1 MSPASRVTRGFS
13 VDDEGQDA
21 EPKRRSIRTR
31 SQIMAGEG
39 RRPPAAV
46 ALAELAHNP
55 FNPRHELTEIDETAA
70 SLLERGQLQP
80 VAVVRRAAFLAVHE
94 DQAEQIGQAEYVV
107 IDGNRRLAAAH
118 EAGLAELRID
128 VNDALAASAADL
140 LEAALIANVH
150 RVDVPPVEQAK
161 AIQELVATH
170 GTQGKV
176 AKRLGKTEGWVS
188 QRLALLNLADD
199 LQEKV
204 ESGELKVR
212 EGRRIGRLPAE
223 QQHAEAEQAIKA
235 AKEPRK
241 PRGRVAAPAV
251 EVTEAPAPEVQTPV
265 PSQDRGSHDSGPA
278 QPQDSAAVGDAT
290 STAAEETPIPGESTL
305 VDMRMVPR
313 VPWHDGNEVA
323 DLVFEKMN
331 DEKQRLV
338 LLERLFERLDDEQR
352 SSVLDRLLALPSTS

>member
-1 MSPASRVTRGFS
+1 MTPASRVTRGFS
-13 VDDEGQDA
+13 VDDEGESA
-21 EPKRRSIRTR
+21 EPTRRSIRTR

-46 ALAELAHNP
+46 PLTALAHNP

-70 SLLERGQLQP
+70 SLRERGQLQP
-80 VAVVRRAAFLAVHE
+80 VAVVRKAAFLAVHG
-94 DQAEQIGQAEYVV
+94 DQAEEIGQAEYVV
-107 IDGNRRLAAAH
+107 IDGNRRLAAAR

-161 AIQELVATH
+161 AIQELVAAH
-170 GTQGKV
+170 GTQGAV

-223 QQHAEAEQAIKA
+223 AQHAEAEQ
-235 AKEPRK
+235 
-241 PRGRVAAPAV
+241 GGLS
-251 EVTEAPAPEVQTPV
+251 
-265 PSQDRGSHDSGPA
+265 PSGGH
-278 QPQDSAAVGDAT
+278 
-290 STAAEETPIPGESTL
+290 L
-305 VDMRMVPR
+305 
-313 VPWHDGNEVA
+313 
-323 DLVFEKMN
+323 
-331 DEKQRLV
+331 
-338 LLERLFERLDDEQR
+338 
-352 SSVLDRLLALPSTS
+352 